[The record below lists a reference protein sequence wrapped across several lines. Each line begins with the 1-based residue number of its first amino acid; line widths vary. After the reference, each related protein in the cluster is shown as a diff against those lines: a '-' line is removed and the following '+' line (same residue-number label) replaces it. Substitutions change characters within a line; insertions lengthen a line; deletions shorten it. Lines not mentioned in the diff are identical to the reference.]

1 MSLVCFFVIFDS
13 SGNWQRWKDFGA
25 FSLSDILLTG
35 DHNLNTF
42 NTWQSFNSDSFC
54 LTARSGWCPP
64 LETSWNV
71 ATGRTVSSITI
82 GQNKSKLSI
91 RVANSK
97 FWDVI
102 ILTTMIV
109 TTSHR
114 YYQTYGKEIV
124 ARQREG
130 AIVRFGK
137 EHFRKKWILQINLV
151 IIWTSTL
158 DQTVLLQKSLAQPIL
173 FLLLKK
179 QLRCCSAA
187 RKSWKDSRTANL
199 VKLKYLWILYLL
211 LLPKCCLSIKIAK
224 SCDLCL
230 RWEFVQYLLS
240 FPSTDRLLLQ
250 R

>member
-1 MSLVCFFVIFDS
+1 M
-13 SGNWQRWKDFGA
+13 
-25 FSLSDILLTG
+25 
-35 DHNLNTF
+35 
-42 NTWQSFNSDSFC
+42 
-54 LTARSGWCPP
+54 
-64 LETSWNV
+64 
-71 ATGRTVSSITI
+71 SSITI

-158 DQTVLLQKSLAQPIL
+158 DQTVLLQKSLAQPFL
-173 FLLLKK
+173 FSLLKK

-211 LLPKCCLSIKIAK
+211 LLRKCCLSIKIAK

>member
-54 LTARSGWCPP
+54 LTARSGWSPP
-64 LETSWNV
+64 SETSWNA
-71 ATGRTVSSITI
+71 ATGLTVSSITI

-109 TTSHR
+109 TTSYR

-158 DQTVLLQKSLAQPIL
+158 DQTVLLQKSLAQPFL
-173 FLLLKK
+173 FSLLKK

-211 LLPKCCLSIKIAK
+211 LLPKCCLSIKIAR